1 MAGNSASGCV
11 GSLAGIPILI
21 LFYFAF
27 PWLFWIS
34 IVIIIVIVVTLALRK
49 PGAGTATG
57 EDDDDESDDSDDDE
71 DGDPYAAPGC
81 RQLHTIVVGTKYNN
95 DDGSN
100 RSQIIS
106 WMAVGERLL
115 LEPYL
120 YNEEPAVGVYNSK
133 GYMMGNLPKELA
145 EEFTEKLKSQ
155 LIGPVYLSRKRKVDG
170 YYRANMTINI
180 KNRAPR

>member
-11 GSLAGIPILI
+11 GSVVGIPILI

-34 IVIIIVIVVTLALRK
+34 IVIIIAIVVTLALRK
-49 PGAGTATG
+49 PGTSNAPV
-57 EDDDDESDDSDDDE
+57 DDDDDNDLDDDE
-71 DGDPYAAPGC
+71 EKDPYAAPGC
-81 RQLHTIVVGTKYNN
+81 RQLHSMIVGTKYDNE
-95 DDGSN
+95 DGSN

-120 YNEEPAVGVYNSK
+120 YNGDPAVGVYSSK
-133 GYMMGNLPKELA
+133 GYMIGNLPKEIA
-145 EEFTEKLKSQ
+145 EEFTEKLKNQ
-155 LIGPVYLSRKRKVDG
+155 LIGAVYLSRKRKVDG
-170 YYRANMTINI
+170 YYQANMTINI